1 MDSPQFWLSPSAF
14 ELPWTPP
21 LPPPTPFSVHF
32 FQSNFSAVTSEFKSF
47 FLGSMALNSRKKKEK
62 KEREMEKIR
71 LFVILEVLRLAEVL
85 SFISEGTVELFVG
98 IL

>member
-1 MDSPQFWLSPSAF
+1 
-14 ELPWTPP
+14 
-21 LPPPTPFSVHF
+21 
-32 FQSNFSAVTSEFKSF
+32 
-47 FLGSMALNSRKKKEK
+47 
-62 KEREMEKIR
+62 MEKIR